1 MAMKREL
8 EEAARRLG
16 LIQGSFVVVS
26 DFLAASSIVN
36 SHDTKI
42 ISLCQAVMRAFA
54 AESIYLNY
62 LCLCTVVNV
71 GCCTGVL
78 ER

>member
-1 MAMKREL
+1 MRKLESQVEQQGQSIKAMKREL

-26 DFLAASSIVN
+26 DFLTASSIVN

-42 ISLCQAVMRAFA
+42 FSLCQAVMRALA
-54 AESIYLNY
+54 AESI
-62 LCLCTVVNV
+62 
-71 GCCTGVL
+71 
-78 ER
+78 

>member
-1 MAMKREL
+1 MRKLESQVEQQGQSIKAMKREL
-8 EEAARRLG
+8 EEATRRLG

-54 AESIYLNY
+54 AESI
-62 LCLCTVVNV
+62 
-71 GCCTGVL
+71 
-78 ER
+78 

>member
-1 MAMKREL
+1 MRKLESQVEQQGQSIKAMKREL
-8 EEAARRLG
+8 EEATRRLG

-26 DFLAASSIVN
+26 DFLAASSIVS

-54 AESIYLNY
+54 AESI
-62 LCLCTVVNV
+62 
-71 GCCTGVL
+71 
-78 ER
+78 